1 MRCKWFELS
10 VKIDGRWKHFEDDNI
25 IKLVYRVARAKSNK
39 KRIGR
44 FTINF
49 PR

>member
-10 VKIDGRWKHFEDDNI
+10 VKIDGHWKQFEDDNI
-25 IKLVYRVARAKSNK
+25 IKLAYRVARAKSNK

>member
-10 VKIDGRWKHFEDDNI
+10 VKIDGRWEQFEDDNI
-25 IKLVYRVARAKSNK
+25 LKLVYRVARAKSNK

-44 FTINF
+44 FTVNF